1 MCQFV
6 IYDDVPVYR
15 LVMSTMLRHPISVWR
30 LAFHLLGSTSS
41 NNLDRVVIVIINAA
55 DNMLPSRRLYF

>member
-15 LVMSTMLRHPISVWR
+15 LDNVNHATTSYIGL
-30 LAFHLLGSTSS
+30 LFHLLGSTSS